1 LDLRSF
7 FEVLGVG
14 PRGPVEEGGHLVFLG
29 NLCVGVG
36 GLLGDEV
43 TLDLKYEGRT
53 SDLRYSAWA
62 RCLVSRDRLD

>member
-1 LDLRSF
+1 VDLLR
-7 FEVLGVG
+7 
-14 PRGPVEEGGHLVFLG
+14 RGGHLVFLG

-62 RCLVSRDRLD
+62 RRLVSGDRLD